1 MKWPTDKF
9 LQYLITWFVT
19 GWCWQVL
26 FSQPP
31 QTTTMGEA
39 VQQWL
44 GLFFVNLV
52 SPMMF
57 GAICSEFPLV
67 SWSAFACG
75 AAFIGTLTVGSIRSA
90 YAAKYA
96 LATYFILS
104 MFTLWVE
111 PWVTFTGVT
120 VLVLEILLKVSSTI
134 VDVGISFFALLMWQ
148 KAASRVDVELSS

>member
-31 QTTTMGEA
+31 QTTTTGEA

-67 SWSAFACG
+67 S
-75 AAFIGTLTVGSIRSA
+75 LRLRRSIHRNSD
-90 YAAKYA
+90 
-96 LATYFILS
+96 
-104 MFTLWVE
+104 
-111 PWVTFTGVT
+111 G
-120 VLVLEILLKVSSTI
+120 
-134 VDVGISFFALLMWQ
+134 GIHSVRL
-148 KAASRVDVELSS
+148 RR

>member
-44 GLFFVNLV
+44 GMFFVNLV

-57 GAICSEFPLV
+57 GAICSEFPLI

-75 AAFIGTLTVGSIRSA
+75 AAFIGTLTVGPIRSA

-96 LATYFILS
+96 MAAYFLLS

-111 PWVTFTGVT
+111 PWMTFTGAMVI
-120 VLVLEILLKVSSTI
+120 LVEILLKVSTTI
-134 VDVGISFFALLMWQ
+134 VNVGISLLAMVILRRTALH
-148 KAASRVDVELSS
+148 VDVELSK

>member
-1 MKWPTDKF
+1 M
-9 LQYLITWFVT
+9 
-19 GWCWQVL
+19 
-26 FSQPP
+26 
-31 QTTTMGEA
+31 
-39 VQQWL
+39 
-44 GLFFVNLV
+44 
-52 SPMMF
+52 
-57 GAICSEFPLV
+57 
-67 SWSAFACG
+67 
-75 AAFIGTLTVGSIRSA
+75 GSIRSA

-120 VLVLEILLKVSSTI
+120 VLILEILLKVSSTI